1 MNKTQ
6 FLDARNIGAIYMC
19 GIIGVIGQDA
29 PSLVVHGL
37 KMLEYR
43 GYDSSGVA
51 VISEGTLE
59 IRKNTGKLEEVE
71 KKEKFS
77 ELNGNISIGHNRWCT
92 HGAVTKENSHPH
104 TDCTESIAVV
114 HNGIIE
120 NYLELKEKL
129 IANGHSFKTQTDT
142 EIVPHLIEEKI
153 NAGKNFET
161 AVKETCNKLEG
172 RFAIVV
178 VKKDEKQMI
187 GARRGSPLVMGIG
200 DGKYFLASDVP
211 AFLSSTRKVIFLEDN
226 EMAVIGSEAK
236 ILNFKTNV
244 AVQRQVQEISWTAEE
259 AEKGEYPHYL
269 IKEIMEQGVSLHRA
283 VNQDETRIKEVAQ
296 MINAA
301 FGTYIV
307 GCGTAGKV
315 GLAGT
320 YIFSKVA
327 KKHIN
332 FAIGSEFPQYHDFL
346 TPKSLTIAISQSGET
361 ADTLEAMEATKETGG
376 KLASIVNV
384 MGSTM
389 QRMSDGYIMVN
400 AGPEKA
406 VASTKATTGQ
416 LAILYLLAFASAGK
430 LPEGKQLLDKT
441 CGAISGMLNKELT
454 EKVKTLANKLKSHEN
469 IYIIGR
475 GLNYPI
481 ALEAAIKLQEVS
493 YIHAEGFAGGELK
506 HGPLALITKD
516 TPCIVLVG
524 NDETRKDVLS
534 NAREIKAR
542 GGYIIGISPENS
554 EVFDEWIQV
563 PDVGICS
570 PIVNIIPI
578 QLLAYFIGVEKGND
592 IDRCR
597 NLAKAVTV
605 K

>member
-1 MNKTQ
+1 
-6 FLDARNIGAIYMC
+6 MC

-43 GYDSSGVA
+43 GYDSCGVA
-51 VISEGTLE
+51 TINEQNELE
-59 IRKNTGKLEEVE
+59 IRKNIGKIEDVE
-71 KKEKFS
+71 KRENFS
-77 ELNGNISIGHNRWCT
+77 ELSGNISAGHSRWCT

-104 TDCTESIAVV
+104 TDCDEVIAVV

-120 NYLELKEKL
+120 NYEELKTKL
-129 IANGHSFKTQTDT
+129 VASGHKFKSQTDT
-142 EIVPHLIEEKI
+142 EVIPHLIEAKI
-153 NAGKNFET
+153 KAGTDFEA
-161 AVKETCNKLEG
+161 AVRETCNELEG

-178 VKKDEKQMI
+178 VKKGEDQMI

-200 DGKYFLASDVP
+200 EGKYFLASDVP

-226 EMAVIGSEAK
+226 EMAVVGSEAK
-236 ILNFKTNV
+236 ITNFKTG
-244 AVQRQVQEISWTAEE
+244 AEVQRQVQEITWTAED
-259 AEKGEYPHYL
+259 AQKGEYPHYL
-269 IKEIMEQGVSLHRA
+269 IKEIMEQGVSLSRA
-283 VNQDETRIKEVAQ
+283 VNQDEAKIKEVAHL
-296 MINAA
+296 INSA

-315 GLAGT
+315 GLTGT

-361 ADTLEAMEATKETGG
+361 ADTLEAMEATKEIGG
-376 KLASIVNV
+376 KLISIVNV

-389 QRMSDGYIMVN
+389 QRMSDAYIMVK

-416 LAILYLLAFASAGK
+416 LAMLYLLAFASAGK
-430 LPEGKQLLDKT
+430 LGEGKQLLNKT
-441 CGAISGMLNKELT
+441 CDAVSGMLNKELT
-454 EKVKTLANKLKSHEN
+454 EKIKLLANKLKNHEN

-506 HGPLALITKD
+506 HGPLALISKG

-524 NDETRKDVLS
+524 NDETRKDVLN
-534 NAREIKAR
+534 NAMEIKSR
-542 GGYIIGISPENS
+542 GGYIIGISPQNS
-554 EVFDEWIQV
+554 DTFDFHIEV

-570 PIVNIIPI
+570 PIVNLIPI
-578 QLLAYFIGVEKGND
+578 QLLSYFIGVEKGND

-597 NLAKAVTV
+597 NLAKSVTV